1 VFAYRLNEP
10 IDLFDGLTP
19 LNRWLGTATPEQTA
33 WAITAILTLADAADD
48 VAWDGDMR
56 HLPLVG
62 ALPTRPQTTPYLV
75 VKQDN
80 NGDTF
85 IVTDAGPD
93 WIGPITRQIHLPIR
107 LIGGWEPDSEYPTPF
122 DF

>member
-1 VFAYRLNEP
+1 VFAYRLDEP

-19 LNRWLGTATPEQTA
+19 LNRWLAAAGPAETA
-33 WAITAILTLADAADD
+33 WAITAVLALADAAET

-62 ALPTRPQTTPYLV
+62 ALPTRPASTPYLL

-93 WIGPITRQIHLPIR
+93 WIGPITKQTHPPSR
-107 LIGGWEPDSEYPTPF
+107 LIGGWEPGPDDPAPF